1 MENESKADRFKRI
14 ASKRT
19 NDVLE
24 KLRLLGNCANRN
36 SYDYSDEDIE
46 RIFSELNKQLKITR
60 QKFSPQEKTTFKL

>member
-60 QKFSPQEKTTFKL
+60 QKFSPQDKTTFKL